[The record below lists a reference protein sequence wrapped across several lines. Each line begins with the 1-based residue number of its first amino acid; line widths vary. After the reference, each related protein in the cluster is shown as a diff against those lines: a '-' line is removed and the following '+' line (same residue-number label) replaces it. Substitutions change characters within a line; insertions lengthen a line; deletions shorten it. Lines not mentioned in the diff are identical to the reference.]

1 MIVVIIKQLAVTVSE
16 LGFNWVQ
23 KTSFHLTSFFIVDA
37 GSLGSNVT
45 PRSKMQVLIGS
56 VGSKSNKVVYV
67 KEMLEFLSQH
77 SNLSKSVIWS
87 PATTR
92 VAALY
97 SAADVYVINSQV
109 LWVFLIVDAIF
120 FLNLN
125 DILLIRNIPVPSNL
139 SLDFIPNA

>member
-1 MIVVIIKQLAVTVSE
+1 M
-16 LGFNWVQ
+16 
-23 KTSFHLTSFFIVDA
+23 DA

-109 LWVFLIVDAIF
+109 L
-120 FLNLN
+120 
-125 DILLIRNIPVPSNL
+125 
-139 SLDFIPNA
+139 